1 MKKNHLI
8 LVCIFAVII
17 AVMPQRVQAQIDP
30 GDTNLNG
37 SLVTLNTITT
47 AVPFMMIAPDSR
59 SGALGDC
66 GVALSADAN
75 SLHWNAAKMVFSENE
90 QEMSLSYAPWLR
102 TLVSDMNLSY
112 LSTVKKLNR
121 RQAYGLALRYF
132 DLGNITFTDNSE
144 PKSANSSQLS

>member
-8 LVCIFAVII
+8 LVCIVAVII

-90 QEMSLSYAPWLR
+90 QR
-102 TLVSDMNLSY
+102 
-112 LSTVKKLNR
+112 
-121 RQAYGLALRYF
+121 
-132 DLGNITFTDNSE
+132 
-144 PKSANSSQLS
+144 

>member
-1 MKKNHLI
+1 MTTFAPLMKKNHLI
-8 LVCIFAVII
+8 LVCIVGVII

-66 GVALSADAN
+66 GVAP
-75 SLHWNAAKMVFSENE
+75 V
-90 QEMSLSYAPWLR
+90 SYTHL
-102 TLVSDMNLSY
+102 TLPTIYSV
-112 LSTVKKLNR
+112 
-121 RQAYGLALRYF
+121 
-132 DLGNITFTDNSE
+132 
-144 PKSANSSQLS
+144 